1 MRKKALLTAF
11 IITVLTGCK
20 VNQHC
25 EAYAS
30 QCDELYN
37 DYNCDIQPRILTT
50 PQYPTNSAPVPWYYY
65 NNAYRCDFYGNPLQP
80 NEYMT
85 RDING
90 RPIVGDV
97 TRPNSPSVINGP
109 RPSIYHNGP
118 SNSGRPAIENGSNGA
133 HRNPQ
138 RNAPTSRKTRD

>member
-20 VNQHC
+20 VNQRC

-30 QCDELYN
+30 QCDELYR

-65 NNAYRCDFYGNPLQP
+65 NNAYRCDFYGNPLQS

-97 TRPNSPSVINGP
+97 TRPNAPDTNRP
-109 RPSIYHNGP
+109 RPSIYHNHGANSGGNGINN
-118 SNSGRPAIENGSNGA
+118 SNSNV
-133 HRNPQ
+133 HRKPIK
-138 RNAPTSRKTRD
+138 TMGISHRKRD

>member
-1 MRKKALLTAF
+1 MQKIKALLIAS
-11 IITVLTGCK
+11 IIFTGCK
-20 VNQHC
+20 INQHC
-25 EAYAS
+25 EAYS

-50 PQYPTNSAPVPWYYY
+50 PQYLTTSAPIPRYYH

-85 RDING
+85 QDING

-97 TRPNSPSVINGP
+97 TRPNPPSVINGP
-109 RPSIYHNGP
+109 RPSIYNTNP

-133 HRNPQ
+133 HRRPQ
-138 RNAPTSRKTRD
+138 NSAVSSRKKRN

>member
-1 MRKKALLTAF
+1 MQKIKALLIAS
-11 IITVLTGCK
+11 IIFTGCK

-30 QCDELYN
+30 QCDELYR
-37 DYNCDIQPRILTT
+37 DYDCDIQPRILTT

-109 RPSIYHNGP
+109 RPSIYHNGS
-118 SNSGRPAIENGSNGA
+118 SNSGRPAIENGSNGS

>member
-1 MRKKALLTAF
+1 MQKIKALLIAS
-11 IITVLTGCK
+11 IIFTGCK
-20 VNQHC
+20 INQQAC
-25 EAYAS
+25 EAYS

-37 DYNCDIQPRILTT
+37 DYNCDLQPRILTT
-50 PQYPTNSAPVPWYYY
+50 PQYPTTSAPIPRYYY

-97 TRPNSPSVINGP
+97 TRPNSPSITNGP
-109 RPSIYHNGP
+109 RPSVYHNGS
-118 SNSGRPAIENGSNGA
+118 SNSGRPAIENGSTGA
-133 HRNPQ
+133 HRKPQ
-138 RNAPTSRKTRD
+138 RDAPTSRKTRD